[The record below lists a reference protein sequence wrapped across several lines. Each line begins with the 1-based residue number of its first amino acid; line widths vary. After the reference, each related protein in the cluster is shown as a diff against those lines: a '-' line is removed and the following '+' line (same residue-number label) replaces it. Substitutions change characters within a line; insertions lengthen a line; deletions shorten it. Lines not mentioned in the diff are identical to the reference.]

1 MVEEFVLYGAIFE
14 VSLLNQVRIPDGVSN
29 GVRFLFYCLWVKSK
43 QALFKYMGTFI
54 KQRELTDIKNMTEI
68 IVLSEALAAPI
79 GVD

>member
-1 MVEEFVLYGAIFE
+1 MVVEFVFYGAFFE
-14 VSLLNQVRIPDGVSN
+14 VSLLNQVRIPDESLME
-29 GVRFLFYCLWVKSK
+29 FLFYCLGVKFK

-68 IVLSEALAAPI
+68 IVLSEALVAPI

>member
-1 MVEEFVLYGAIFE
+1 ME
-14 VSLLNQVRIPDGVSN
+14 
-29 GVRFLFYCLWVKSK
+29 FLFDCLGGKFK

>member
-1 MVEEFVLYGAIFE
+1 MLPFLKYLFWTKTE
-14 VSLLNQVRIPDGVSN
+14 SLME
-29 GVRFLFYCLWVKSK
+29 FLFDCLGVKFK

>member
-1 MVEEFVLYGAIFE
+1 
-14 VSLLNQVRIPDGVSN
+14 
-29 GVRFLFYCLWVKSK
+29 
-43 QALFKYMGTFI
+43 MGTFI